1 MTNAHDELLGDFRG
15 LTKLTS
21 ERISMKGLF
30 AERAYNSV
38 LKRFWG
44 LVGFLSLL
52 VVVDFFFIFP
62 YWVFYGQCANIPE
75 PFPPH
80 GEEVSLTARDKE
92 SSLIYVESIAFVNV
106 RRIPELRKWRE
117 QYDMA
122 AFVRNAH
129 RYPVPFPWGM
139 RLCYVKRDGSIHYLS
154 DWESRRLA
162 HEYSKIDSRFKFNLM
177 RACLPDVLFYVLLI
191 SLAVFSVRRGRRIRR
206 LEGLTRDRLSKLAT
220 LCVKEK
226 EERGRFPLSLDELKG
241 VEKWELNDAVTG
253 RPFLCLTSVNDRF
266 LVASPRSWFSCY
278 FPFSFQKRYFV
289 GCADGSVR
297 TLTGS
302 ICAKVSEQVFAR
314 LVHMAK
320 ETAPE
325 SNPSCD
331 LTKRADE
338 LSTSLD
344 GMTTI
349 CRRSLVLF
357 IAFSQALFWFLGQ
370 LDWLSLGL
378 LTSKIRITFDCF
390 RLFYCFFPL
399 CLFELPIC
407 ALWYISLW
415 KTMDLWRVE
424 DPRLSSSTRLAI
436 TALVLLNVASLLV
449 IPCFSASV
457 TSPWKAFSWRV
468 A

>member
-1 MTNAHDELLGDFRG
+1 MTNAHDELLGGFRG

-38 LKRFWG
+38 LKRFFA
-44 LVGFLSLL
+44 LLSFLTVLLTVGC
-52 VVVDFFFIFP
+52 VFIVPTWF
-62 YWVFYGQCANIPE
+62 WTGRTFNNLE
-75 PFPPH
+75 PSFKI
-80 GEEVSLTARDKE
+80 RDIDQATSFNE
-92 SSLIYVESIAFVNV
+92 SSNFELKGIEYVNV

-117 QYDMA
+117 RYDMA
-122 AFVRNAH
+122 AFVFDAH

-191 SLAVFSVRRGRRIRR
+191 SLAFFSVRRGRRLRR

-220 LCVKEK
+220 LCVREK

-457 TSPWKAFSWRV
+457 TSPWQAFSWRV

>member
-1 MTNAHDELLGDFRG
+1 MDL
-15 LTKLTS
+15 
-21 ERISMKGLF
+21 LF

-38 LKRFWG
+38 LKRFFA
-44 LVGFLSLL
+44 LLSFLTVLLTVGC
-52 VVVDFFFIFP
+52 VFIVPTWF
-62 YWVFYGQCANIPE
+62 WTGRTFNNLE
-75 PFPPH
+75 PSFKI
-80 GEEVSLTARDKE
+80 RDIDQATSFNE
-92 SSLIYVESIAFVNV
+92 SSNFELKGIEYVNV

-117 QYDMA
+117 RYDMA

-139 RLCYVKRDGSIHYLS
+139 RLCYVKRDGSVHYLS

-162 HEYSKIDSRFKFNLM
+162 HDYSKIDSRFKFNLM

-320 ETAPE
+320 ETDAE

>member
-1 MTNAHDELLGDFRG
+1 
-15 LTKLTS
+15 
-21 ERISMKGLF
+21 MKGLF

-38 LKRFWG
+38 LKRYWG
-44 LVGFLSLL
+44 LVAFLSLM
-52 VVVDFFFIFP
+52 VVVEFFFIFP
-62 YWVFYGQCANIPE
+62 YWFWYGQGANIPD
-75 PFPPH
+75 PLPRD
-80 GEEVSLTARDKE
+80 GKKVSLAASDTE
-92 SSLIYVESIAFVNV
+92 FSLIYVESITYVNV
-106 RRIPELRKWRE
+106 RRIPELQNWRE
-117 QYDMA
+117 RYDMA
-122 AFVRNAH
+122 AFVWKMK
-129 RYPVPFPWGM
+129 RYPLPFPWGM

-162 HEYSKIDSRFKFNLM
+162 NEYSKIDSRFKFNLI
-177 RACLPDVLFYVLLI
+177 RACLPDVLFYGLLI
-191 SLAVFSVRRGRRIRR
+191 SLVAFSFRRGRHIRR
-206 LEGLTRDRLSKLAT
+206 LEEITRDRLSKLAT

-226 EERGRFPLSLDELKG
+226 EERGRFPLSLDELKD

-266 LVASPRSWFSCY
+266 LVASPRSWLSCY

-297 TLTGS
+297 TFTGS
-302 ICAKVSEQVFAR
+302 ICAKVSEKVFGR
-314 LVHMAK
+314 LVYTTK
-320 ETAPE
+320 ENAPE
-325 SNPSCD
+325 SKLSCD
-331 LTKRADE
+331 LTERADE
-338 LSTSLD
+338 LSKSLD

-357 IAFSQALFWFLGQ
+357 IAFSQALFWLLIQ

-378 LTSKIRITFDCF
+378 STSKIRFTCYWFNVS
-390 RLFYCFFPL
+390 YFF
-399 CLFELPIC
+399 LPFGFFQLSIC

-424 DPRLSSSTRLAI
+424 DPRVSSSIRLAI
-436 TALVLLNVASLLV
+436 TALVLLNVVSLLI

-457 TSPWKAFSWRV
+457 TSPWQAFSWRV